1 MKIHVNLAENPQ
13 QNQPMLN
20 KKPQDSLTNDDLHPY
35 RGASLCQES
44 SRKKTNTEIYTFIPC
59 EGKKKNLVRRE
70 KDGYLQNYDLDLLN
84 LSSAEVCKLNIL

>member
-20 KKPQDSLTNDDLHPY
+20 KKKPQDSLTNDDLHPY

-59 EGKKKNLVRRE
+59 EGKKKKSCQKGKRWIF
-70 KDGYLQNYDLDLLN
+70 
-84 LSSAEVCKLNIL
+84 AEL